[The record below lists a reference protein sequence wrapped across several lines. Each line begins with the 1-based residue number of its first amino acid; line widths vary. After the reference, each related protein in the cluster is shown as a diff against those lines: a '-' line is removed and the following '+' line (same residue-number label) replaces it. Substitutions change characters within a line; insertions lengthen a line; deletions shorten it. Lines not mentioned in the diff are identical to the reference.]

1 MSQTSEPLL
10 PSPSVRPRAF
20 LQQPVRS
27 IMRAGVV
34 SVPDDASVR
43 SVQRALVGHRL
54 HAVLVV
60 DACTA
65 QPIGWATA
73 TGVLEHLLGADA
85 SLMPAAVAV
94 TDAAESI
101 SPSATAE
108 EALRLMLATGC
119 ARLLVRRH
127 PGAPAEGV
135 VSEMD
140 VVRLGTSG

>member
-1 MSQTSEPLL
+1 
-10 PSPSVRPRAF
+10 
-20 LQQPVRS
+20 
-27 IMRAGVV
+27 V

-43 SVQRALVGHRL
+43 SVQRALVGHRV

-60 DACTA
+60 SAHSA
-65 QPIGWATA
+65 EPVGWATA
-73 TGVLEHLLGADA
+73 TGVLEHMLGTDTA
-85 SLMPAAVAV
+85 LMPAALAV
-94 TDAAESI
+94 TEPAESI